1 MVFSSEVFLFLF
13 LPVVY
18 LLYLAIPNLKAR
30 NILLIVVS
38 LVFYAYREPA
48 FDFTSCRM
56 VPFCGFS
63 KNILKYRP
71 LSDKIK
77 GNGFI
82 CNIINERYEENEE
95 DNGIVIGGVTGGRK
109 LYNGFCC

>member
-38 LVFYAYREPA
+38 LVFYAYGEPA
-48 FDFTSCRM
+48 AVLLM
-56 VPFCGFS
+56 
-63 KNILKYRP
+63 IL
-71 LSDKIK
+71 SV
-77 GNGFI
+77 I
-82 CNIINERYEENEE
+82 CNYFSAGLWQTSAAKNR
-95 DNGIVIGGVTGGRK
+95 
-109 LYNGFCC
+109 C